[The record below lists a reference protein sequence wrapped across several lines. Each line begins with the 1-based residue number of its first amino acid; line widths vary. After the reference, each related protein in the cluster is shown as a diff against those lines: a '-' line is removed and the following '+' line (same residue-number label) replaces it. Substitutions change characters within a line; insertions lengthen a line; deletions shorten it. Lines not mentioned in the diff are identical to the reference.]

1 VNLPDKKTWQLSKL
15 KARLSSEEQA
25 RSSMKEE
32 FEARLSSEEK
42 ARSSMKEE
50 FEGKQN
56 AMEKVSEAR
65 RNSHLLEVK
74 EVSAAR
80 DSLAKQVEELNA
92 KIKEMQSSVSS
103 AGDQAAKDRDLSSAK
118 DREVAKAVEELERVR
133 SSIPKL
139 IKEEAERLEKKHA
152 EEMSKLKAGKGK
164 DMAEAAEELDVLK
177 RSIPELIKEEAERLE
192 KKHAEEINEVNTRH
206 RQLNQD
212 LTQELAKARNAE
224 VSMRGNVEKLE
235 GQLGAMQRE
244 MDDAKHRQA
253 RELEIAK
260 QQAGEYMAKGAA
272 DALENSELK
281 MKLVAEKDL
290 ASAR

>member
-1 VNLPDKKTWQLSKL
+1 MNVPDKKTWQLSML
-15 KARLSSEEQA
+15 RARLSSEEQA

-32 FEARLSSEEK
+32 FEARLSSEEQ
-42 ARSSMKEE
+42 ARNSMKEE

-56 AMEKVSEAR
+56 AMEKVAEAR
-65 RNSHLLEVK
+65 KNSHTLEVK

-92 KIKEMQSSVSS
+92 KIKEMKSSVSS

-118 DREVAKAVEELERVR
+118 DRDVAKAVEELERIR
-133 SSIPKL
+133 SSIPQL
-139 IKEEAERLEKKHA
+139 LKEEAERLERKHD
-152 EEMSKLKAGKGK
+152 EEMSKLKADKDKG
-164 DMAEAAEELDVLK
+164 MIEAAEELESVK
-177 RSIPELIKEEAERLE
+177 RSIPELIKEEVEKLE

-212 LTQELAKARNAE
+212 LTVELAKARNAE

-235 GQLGAMQRE
+235 GQLGTMQCE

-253 RELEIAK
+253 RELEIVK
-260 QQAGEYMAKGAA
+260 QQSGEYLAKGAA
-272 DALENSELK
+272 NALENSELK
-281 MKLVAEKDL
+281 MKLVAEKDH